1 MLRLIAKFMTAQT
14 GQQIITILMLPN
26 LSKNKG
32 NRTMKFGQS
41 KKYNIRNI
49 FLRKSYR
56 KNNAG

>member
-26 LSKNKG
+26 LSKNKD

>member
-1 MLRLIAKFMTAQT
+1 MLRLIAKFMTAQR

-32 NRTMKFGQS
+32 NQAMKFGQS

-49 FLRKSYR
+49 FLRKSCR